1 MYSRYVTALTSL
13 IRGGVATAGG
23 AAERKDREPEAA
35 EAPTAEESPLDEF
48 LGNRD
53 LFGIVRE
60 YADPASLE
68 LLRQASQTA
77 GRRLLEAPREL
88 LLSPSGAT
96 DVHEA
101 ALPYARLLLS
111 KPYVKTFLTQSL
123 FPTERFVMRWVY
135 EDRDVVA
142 LLDRSLPR
150 VHPFYEWQQW
160 HRCMSRFM
168 ETCVPRIAAL
178 RRSLESLYFGMDGEE
193 PVKILSTRVT
203 DNYDDIIEIF
213 RNLFALHG
221 ADYWELYRSI
231 FHNRNRHSDARKT
244 SASEWPILHPRRIP
258 DLRLGDSAA
267 EWEFEELFLNAKE
280 TSFAGQYYPLLSFEH
295 FVRVVIPAL
304 FRHFR
309 AAVVFLHAWFPFTDV
324 LKKKVYN
331 LSPRQFPRDLYEMGE
346 NSFNPNG
353 ALRVIQRAEWKF
365 AHNGARVFPNE
376 AAMLNDWYISRKIKR
391 QFFLFEAYEF
401 SVAFSCENETCKV
414 DDIWGRLFV
423 PTHRLTATAI
433 VDVARS
439 LCIEPKFYRL
449 QRELTRVESRPAEAQ
464 AVREKARA
472 LFASD
477 AMFLPEDYE
486 NGVDDRSTSSSSSSS
501 SAARGTQ
508 RAPAFDRDA
517 HVLQSLEDALRRVRA
532 RTFRPASGARIST
545 RERSL

>member
-13 IRGGVATAGG
+13 IRSGVAKARG

-68 LLRQASQTA
+68 LLRQASRTA

-96 DVHEA
+96 DVHGA

-135 EDRDVVA
+135 EDPDVVA

-150 VHPFYEWQQW
+150 VHPYREWQQW
-160 HRCMSRFM
+160 NRCMSRFM

-178 RRSLESLYFGMDGEE
+178 RRSLESLYFGMDGED

-203 DNYDDIIEIF
+203 DNYDDIMANF
-213 RNLFALHG
+213 RDLYASSA
-221 ADYWELYRSI
+221 ADYLQWYRVP
-231 FHNRNRHSDARKT
+231 FHKT
-244 SASEWPILHPRRIP
+244 SSSEWPILHPRRIP
-258 DLRLGDSAA
+258 DLRLGDAAA
-267 EWEFEELFLNAKE
+267 EQEFAAFFLDAKE
-280 TSFAGQYYPLLSFEH
+280 TLYAGQYYPLLSFEH

-324 LKKKVYN
+324 LKTKVYN
-331 LSPRQFPRDLYEMGE
+331 VLHRQFPRDLYEMGE
-346 NSFNPNG
+346 NSFNPND
-353 ALRVIQRAEWKF
+353 ALRVIERAEWKF
-365 AHNGARVFPNE
+365 AHNSARVFPNE
-376 AAMLNDWYISRKIKR
+376 DAMLNDRFLPNSIKR

-401 SVAFSCENETCKV
+401 GVAFPCAEERHAF
-414 DDIWGRLFV
+414 DDIWRHLNIFYP

-532 RTFRPASGARIST
+532 RTSRPASGARISA